1 MASAMDL
8 PELYREPARAARIA
22 LIASSFA
29 RLLGRPLAPT
39 KADPVVALWS
49 APDPIVAH
57 GTESDPVFYFGNQAA
72 LAAFEC
78 DVETFTAMPSRL
90 SAEAPLRDERQAL
103 MEQVAAQGFVDDY
116 RGVRIS
122 AKGKRFRMTSGIV
135 WNVLD
140 QSGTR
145 VGQAATF
152 TPAPLI

>member
-1 MASAMDL
+1 MEL
-8 PELYREPARAARIA
+8 PESYREPARAASIA
-22 LIASSFA
+22 LIADSFV
-29 RLLGRPLAPT
+29 RLLGRPLVGET
-39 KADPVVALWS
+39 ADPLMALWS

-57 GTESDPVFYFGNQAA
+57 GTEADPVFYFGNRAA

-78 DVETFTAMPSRL
+78 DVATFTAMPSRL
-90 SAEAPLRDERQAL
+90 SAEAPLRDQRQAL

-122 AKGKRFRMTSGIV
+122 AKGKRFLMTSGIV

-140 QSGTR
+140 GSGTR

-152 TPAPLI
+152 TPAPIV